1 MLHSYIKGVDTM
13 EIINKIKGWA
23 GALAEVGISIAALMI
38 VVEVLG
44 LGNIPFFPEVSVVS
58 NVSAMLA
65 TLGAEGLMGL
75 IAIWVL
81 WGIWNRK

>member
-1 MLHSYIKGVDTM
+1 M
-13 EIINKIKGWA
+13 EIINKVKGWA
-23 GALAEVGISIAALMI
+23 AGLADLGISIAALMI

-58 NVSAMLA
+58 NVSGMLS

-81 WGIWNRK
+81 YAIWQKK

>member
-1 MLHSYIKGVDTM
+1 M
-13 EIINKIKGWA
+13 EILNKVKGWA
-23 GALAEVGISIAALMI
+23 AGLAEVGISIAALMI

-44 LGNIPFFPEVSVVS
+44 LGAIPFFPETSVVA
-58 NVSAMLA
+58 NVAGMLS